1 MGRTVAGGRGRALP
15 LGAQPDLPC
24 RAPDRR
30 GGGWLFLSLRL
41 LAYAGAMAVLFHL
54 FVTGYEEPT
63 LRRRFGRTYLE
74 DQGMVP
80 RWIPRRPR
88 HG

>member
-1 MGRTVAGGRGRALP
+1 MSLP
-15 LGAQPDLPC
+15 
-24 RAPDRR
+24 
-30 GGGWLFLSLRL
+30 L
-41 LAYAGAMAVLFHL
+41 LAYAGAVAVLFHL

-63 LRRRFGRTYLE
+63 LRRRFGSTYLE
-74 DQGMVP
+74 SQRMVP

>member
-1 MGRTVAGGRGRALP
+1 VAVPVA
-15 LGAQPDLPC
+15 
-24 RAPDRR
+24 
-30 GGGWLFLSLRL
+30 RL
-41 LAYAGAMAVLFHL
+41 LAYAVAMAVFHL
-54 FVTGYEEPT
+54 FVTGYQEPT

>member
-1 MGRTVAGGRGRALP
+1 
-15 LGAQPDLPC
+15 
-24 RAPDRR
+24 
-30 GGGWLFLSLRL
+30 
-41 LAYAGAMAVLFHL
+41 MAVLFHL